1 MAGSVIGA
9 VGSIAGGLLGS
20 KSASKQSSAINNAAA
35 QSSEASK
42 YAADIQKEMFDKQ
55 VQLQEP
61 FRQSGLAANNVLSMY
76 MGLDPY
82 QQTYEQIKAEL
93 LPYYSTSPPNGMEPA
108 SGSIAAKFRNMARV
122 MSGSVGRGQSTDWN
136 ALEAAIHARL
146 ADQSRQSGTS
156 RNDPRYGMLL
166 DTFGND
172 DFVKDPGYDWRLNE
186 GYNALN
192 SSAAARGGLQSGAAL
207 KAATRYGQD
216 YASNEYTNAY
226 NRWNNDR
233 AGIYNKLAGMSGAG
247 QTSANTIGQAA
258 GQYGNSVGNL
268 AMNNAATQGNAA
280 MANANVQSSMYG
292 NWANALSGVGNS
304 LSNMKWGSSGG
315 GWGGGSTPYSWA
327 PGAENYTFGTGYN
340 FTY

>member
-1 MAGSVIGA
+1 MAGAVVGA
-9 VGSIAGGLLGS
+9 VGSIAGGLLGN
-20 KSASKQSSAINNAAA
+20 SAAKKQSSAINNAAA

-42 YAADIQKEMFDKQ
+42 YAADLQKEMFDKQ

-61 FRQSGLAANNVLSMY
+61 FRQSGLAANNALAMY

-93 LPYYSTSPPNGMEPA
+93 LPYYNVSTNSGIEPA
-108 SGSIAAKFRNMARV
+108 SRSIAAKFRNMARIA
-122 MSGSVGRGQSTDWN
+122 SGSVGSGQSTDWN
-136 ALEAAIHARL
+136 ALEAAIQARL

-156 RNDPRYGMLL
+156 RDDPRYGMLL
-166 DTFGND
+166 DTFDNE

-247 QTSANTIGQAA
+247 QTSANTIGNYA
-258 GQYGNSVGNL
+258 GQYGNS
-268 AMNNAATQGNAA
+268 
-280 MANANVQSSMYG
+280 
-292 NWANALSGVGNS
+292 
-304 LSNMKWGSSGG
+304 
-315 GWGGGSTPYSWA
+315 SWQ
-327 PGAENYTFGTGYN
+327 PCHE
-340 FTY
+340 